1 MIEDFDDWYAELR
14 PSMTSALVAWCGDP
28 SVAAEA
34 LDEAFV
40 RAIERWD
47 RVRAMDEPTGWL
59 WRTATNVG
67 RRRMR
72 RQGLEGRAFR
82 RHSSGR
88 SAEEAGPTGDD
99 VDLRRALMTLTERQ
113 RTVVVLH
120 YIADLPV
127 REVGL
132 LLGIA
137 EGTVGA
143 TLHRARALLAVQLAP
158 ADATAT
164 SPDGVTP

>member
-1 MIEDFDDWYAELR
+1 MIEDFDGWYADVR
-14 PSMTSALVAWCGDP
+14 PAMSAALVAWCGDP

-47 RVRAMDEPTGWL
+47 RVRAMDAPAGWL
-59 WRTATNVG
+59 WRTATNVA

-88 SAEEAGPTGDD
+88 AEDAAGPTGDD

-113 RTVVVLH
+113 RTAVVLH
-120 YIADLPV
+120 YIADLSV

-132 LLGIA
+132 LMGIA

-143 TLHRARALLAVQLAP
+143 TLHQARSLLAAQLTP
-158 ADATAT
+158 TDATAT